1 MGDGKGPPEQV
12 SSGWEGTGIQKS
24 RDSPQALTRLRVAS
38 LCARV
43 SCSIP
48 GLIAGEG
55 KANPAEL
62 NSKLKIV
69 MRMEAR
75 RAWLVYKSINRSL
88 GAANAAQYG
97 ESQKFSVEFGLRT
110 SKVSTRILSRKTPPL
125 PHLQQHCTDMLRDV
139 L

>member
-24 RDSPQALTRLRVAS
+24 RDSPQALTRLLVVS
-38 LCARV
+38 LCACV

-48 GLIAGEG
+48 GITVGED
-55 KANPAEL
+55 KANPAEP

-69 MRMEAR
+69 IRMEAR
-75 RAWLVYKSINRSL
+75 RAWLVYKSIDRSL
-88 GAANAAQYG
+88 GASKAAQYG

-110 SKVSTRILSRKTPPL
+110 SKVTTRILSRKTPPL